1 MKTVLLTRP
10 EQNAEQSIA
19 RLFDL
24 GYKALNCSVF
34 KTISIPFTA
43 PDISNLIVT
52 SQNGVEHGLRSIK
65 NNNQHIFAVGEKTA
79 SKARALGFQK
89 ITTSNG
95 NGESLVETIINQ
107 DNKQTSNNRYCHLAG
122 TEIAFDISTALNKA
136 GIIAEKITVYKTV
149 AIDNFKEN
157 ITTSIKSREIDAAL
171 FYSAQGATIFED
183 IMRKNQQTDAL
194 QHITAISLSNR
205 IDSYLKEVWLNKK
218 IAKEP
223 NENSLF
229 DALKW

>member
-10 EQNAEQSIA
+10 KQNAEQSIA
-19 RLFDL
+19 RLSDL

-34 KTISIPFTA
+34 KTIGIPFTA
-43 PDISNLIVT
+43 PDVSNLIVT
-52 SQNGVEHGLRSIK
+52 SQNGVEHGLRFIK
-65 NNNQHIFAVGEKTA
+65 NTNQHIFAVGEKTA
-79 SKARALGFQK
+79 TRARALGFHK

-95 NGESLVETIINQ
+95 NGKSLVETIINQ
-107 DNKQTSNNRYCHLAG
+107 DNKQAPNNQYCHLAG
-122 TEIAFDISTALNKA
+122 TELAFDVSTTLNKA
-136 GIIAEKITVYKTV
+136 DILAEKITVYRTV
-149 AIDNFKEN
+149 AVNNFQEN
-157 ITTSIKSREIDAAL
+157 ITASIKKREIDAAL

-194 QHITAISLSNR
+194 RHITAISLSNR
-205 IDSYLKEVWLNKK
+205 IDSHLKEVWLNKK